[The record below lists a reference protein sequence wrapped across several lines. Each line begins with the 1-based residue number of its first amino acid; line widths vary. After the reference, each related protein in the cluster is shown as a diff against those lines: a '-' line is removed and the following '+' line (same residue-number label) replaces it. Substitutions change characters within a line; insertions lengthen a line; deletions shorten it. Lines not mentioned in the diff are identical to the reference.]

1 MTKRTKETIPVEVA
15 FDEWHKNP
23 EYMREYDA
31 LKKEF
36 ALARQFIMAR
46 GSWRLDP
53 TGACRSYGD
62 LPRPY
67 CVAVRR
73 QDDAIDAHPQPIRRS
88 HGHRVVINFEPIAAS

>member
-46 GSWRLDP
+46 GSWR
-53 TGACRSYGD
+53 A
-62 LPRPY
+62 
-67 CVAVRR
+67 
-73 QDDAIDAHPQPIRRS
+73 
-88 HGHRVVINFEPIAAS
+88 